1 MNLRR
6 RAREEA
12 EVESSSMN
20 DIMFFLML
28 FFLIAS
34 TLANPNVI
42 KIMLPKAKT
51 TSTIQTKPLILTV
64 KFDERDE
71 TKSSIQ
77 YFIDNEKTPLPLQE
91 VEARLVAARDN
102 FFDPENPENRMNVVL
117 RLDRNLT
124 VQQMVDVMEI
134 GANLGIRMVLA
145 TDKSRK

>member
-1 MNLRR
+1 MKLRR
-6 RAREEA
+6 RHREEA
-12 EVESSSMN
+12 EVESSALN
-20 DIMFFLML
+20 DIMFFLLL

-51 TSTIQTKPLILTV
+51 TSTVQTKPFILTV
-64 KFDERDE
+64 KFDENDPTKSQIFYFVGNEKDPVSLETLQERLIKSRDE
-71 TKSSIQ
+71 F
-77 YFIDNEKTPLPLQE
+77 Y
-91 VEARLVAARDN
+91 
-102 FFDPENPENRMNVVL
+102 DPENPENRLNVVL

-145 TDKSRK
+145 TDKSRS

>member
-1 MNLRR
+1 MKLRR

-12 EVESSSMN
+12 EVESSSLT

-51 TSTIQTKPLILTV
+51 TSTVQTEPFVLTV
-64 KFDERDE
+64 KFDEQDVNHE
-71 TKSSIQ
+71 QIL
-77 YFIDNEKTPLPLQE
+77 YYIDQEKTPVGIKEL
-91 VEARLVAARDN
+91 EARLIKSRDA
-102 FFDPENPENRMNVVL
+102 FSDPENPDNRLNVVL
-117 RLDRNLT
+117 RLDRKLT
-124 VQQMVDVMEI
+124 VQEMVDVMEI

>member
-1 MNLRR
+1 MKLRR
-6 RAREEA
+6 RHREEA
-12 EVESSSMN
+12 EVESSALN
-20 DIMFFLML
+20 DIMFFLLL

-51 TSTIQTKPLILTV
+51 TSTVQTKPFILTV
-64 KFDERDE
+64 KFDENDATKSQIFYFVGNEKDPVSLETLQERLIKSRDE
-71 TKSSIQ
+71 F
-77 YFIDNEKTPLPLQE
+77 Y
-91 VEARLVAARDN
+91 
-102 FFDPENPENRMNVVL
+102 DPENPENRLNVVL

-145 TDKSRK
+145 TDKSRS

>member
-1 MNLRR
+1 MKLRR

-12 EVESSSMN
+12 EVESSSLT

-51 TSTIQTKPLILTV
+51 TSTVQTKPFVLTV
-64 KFDERDE
+64 KFDEQDVNHE
-71 TKSSIQ
+71 QIL
-77 YFIDNEKTPLPLQE
+77 YYIDQEKTPVGIKEL
-91 VEARLVAARDN
+91 EARLIKSRDA
-102 FFDPENPENRMNVVL
+102 FSDPENPDNRLNVVL
-117 RLDRNLT
+117 RLDRKLT
-124 VQQMVDVMEI
+124 VQEMVDVMEI

>member
-1 MNLRR
+1 MKLRR

-12 EVESSSMN
+12 EVESSSLT

-51 TSTIQTKPLILTV
+51 TSTVQTKPFVLTV
-64 KFDERDE
+64 KFDEQDVNHE
-71 TKSSIQ
+71 QIL
-77 YFIDNEKTPLPLQE
+77 YYIDQEKTPVGIKEL
-91 VEARLVAARDN
+91 EARLVKSRDA
-102 FFDPENPENRMNVVL
+102 FSDPENPDNRLNVVL
-117 RLDRNLT
+117 RLDRKLT
-124 VQQMVDVMEI
+124 VQEMVDVMEI

>member
-12 EVESSSMN
+12 EVDSSSLS
-20 DIMFFLML
+20 DIMFFLLL

-51 TSTIQTKPLILTV
+51 TTTIQTKPLILTV
-64 KFDERDE
+64 KFDERDAS
-71 TKSSIQ
+71 KSTIL
-77 YFIDNEKTPLPLQE
+77 YFIDSEKSPLPLNE
-91 VEARLVAARDN
+91 IEARLTAARDN
-102 FFDPENPENRMNVVL
+102 AEDPENPESRLNVVL

-145 TDKSRK
+145 TDKTRS